1 MASSLQPHKHE
12 YGVMTVLFAT
22 SRELASQPG
31 QPAFGAKRAA
41 QITYGSCDVSIP
53 REHRMGVLESPS
65 IWRFEFR
72 PDPNEH
78 IVLLGT
84 KIEDRDRFFADLVAR
99 AAKDGKRSTFLF
111 VHGYNVSFEDAARR
125 TAQIAYDLGFKGA
138 PVFYSWPSEGKE
150 AAYMADEQAV
160 EWAESGLRRFLSDYL
175 NTRGVDNVYVIAHS
189 MGNRALT
196 RALADVLKSQPALS
210 SKIGE
215 VILAA
220 PDIDADVFRDEI
232 APRMTEWKRP
242 ITLYAS
248 SKDRA
253 LEASKFVHRY
263 PRAGEA
269 GPAIVVVPGVE
280 TIDAT
285 NRSTDLIDHSYFGD
299 NDSILAD
306 MFYMF
311 RGRAAKD
318 RFGLIPMQV
327 PAGDYWMFVK

>member
-1 MASSLQPHKHE
+1 MRACPFTGS
-12 YGVMTVLFAT
+12 AT
-22 SRELASQPG
+22 
-31 QPAFGAKRAA
+31 PAK
-41 QITYGSCDVSIP
+41 
-53 REHRMGVLESPS
+53 
-65 IWRFEFR
+65 
-72 PDPNEH
+72 
-78 IVLLGT
+78 
-84 KIEDRDRFFADLVAR
+84 
-99 AAKDGKRSTFLF
+99 
-111 VHGYNVSFEDAARR
+111 
-125 TAQIAYDLGFKGA
+125 
-138 PVFYSWPSEGKE
+138 
-150 AAYMADEQAV
+150 
-160 EWAESGLRRFLSDYL
+160 AESLPF
-175 NTRGVDNVYVIAHS
+175 
-189 MGNRALT
+189 
-196 RALADVLKSQPALS
+196 ALS